1 MKMWREATALLLAL
15 AFPALLL
22 AKVPGPP
29 DMFQKIINVYGSYLP
44 DTKPMQCG
52 DNVLTADEAAMVKTR
67 FSEVAG
73 WPNFRAIY
81 PMGTWETN
89 VSKCRL
95 PLDEDQCH
103 ARLEKA
109 GIPFEKVADQ
119 HGITNPVKLGPEING
134 VRLVSK
140 APLIVECDMALAM
153 GRMTEILSKKDVE
166 EIGIFSLH
174 RPESLYSF
182 HSKGVA
188 VDINYFKAKKWD
200 MGVWVKTWFEKDD
213 KYKTCGADYRISSK
227 RGKFLNDIV
236 CTLWEEK
243 VFTTVLTPNYNAAH
257 NNHFHFDVRPGD
269 NRFYLR

>member
-1 MKMWREATALLLAL
+1 MKMWRETTALLMAL

-29 DMFQKIINVYGSYLP
+29 DMFQKIINVYGTYLP
-44 DTKPMQCG
+44 GTGPMQCG
-52 DNVLTADEAAMVKTR
+52 HPVLTAEEAALVKAR
-67 FSEVAG
+67 FTEVAG

-81 PMGTWETN
+81 PMGTWETS

-119 HGITNPVKLGPEING
+119 HGITNPVKLGPELSG
-134 VRLVSK
+134 VKLVSK
-140 APLIVECDMALAM
+140 VPIIVECDMALAM
-153 GRMTEILSKKDVE
+153 AGMAEILSKKDVE

-188 VDINYFKAKKWD
+188 VDVNYFKSKKWD

-213 KYKTCGADYRISSK
+213 KYRTCDESYRISSK
-227 RGKFLNDIV
+227 RGEFLNDIV
-236 CTLWEEK
+236 CTL
-243 VFTTVLTPNYNAAH
+243 
-257 NNHFHFDVRPGD
+257 
-269 NRFYLR
+269 